1 MIQPITVNNQNGT
14 LVLQSR
20 NVAGVKMLIKK
31 LTIRGIDIP
40 RIEIDIRI
48 SNVMNTLLIKFFM
61 FLLFFYVRLLL
72 FVCLQDINVVN
83 QLDY

>member
-14 LVLQSR
+14 VVVQLR
-20 NVAGVKMLIKK
+20 NVAGVKILINK

-48 SNVMNTLLIKFFM
+48 SKELNIVLIKFFIMICM
-61 FLLFFYVRLLL
+61 FVYSLLVF
-72 FVCLQDINVVN
+72 
-83 QLDY
+83 